1 MFYQMQQMF
10 GHLMESRLQAHEPE
24 KFWQVFK
31 LWGQQINIH
40 EQQDSFDF
48 FQAITDQVDEHMKV
62 KKAFFLLGCEVLGRY
77 TLCNLF

>member
-1 MFYQMQQMF
+1 MGTDIIFFISVCVASMFYQMQQMF

-31 LWGQQINIH
+31 LWGQQVNIH

-48 FQAITDQVDEHMKV
+48 FQAVTDQVDEHMKV
-62 KKAFFLLGCEVLGRY
+62 TD
-77 TLCNLF
+77 TL